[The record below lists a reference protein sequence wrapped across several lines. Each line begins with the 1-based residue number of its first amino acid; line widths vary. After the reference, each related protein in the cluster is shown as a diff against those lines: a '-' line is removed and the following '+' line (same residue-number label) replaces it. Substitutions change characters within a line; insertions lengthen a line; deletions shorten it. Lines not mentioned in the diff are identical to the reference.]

1 MATMFPQTL
10 GAEYVGPYA
19 AAIAAQRARLEQ
31 PQAPAF
37 TPEQQAQRVAQN
49 QRLMELGLLGRLSGD
64 QGFGEVGGEVLR
76 QAVTARTPRVTE
88 RGTAD
93 PLRGT
98 FTYSPD
104 YLREKDEAE
113 LKNLERASAAV
124 RGNRQSQLDAAAERR
139 ERDREKF
146 ENQKELRV
154 LMRSLGGGGGGGSF
168 SPAGFTPD
176 GRRTVVNSK
185 TGLEYVVGTGPND
198 QPTYTPVTGPTT
210 PKATF
215 DKAVVDA
222 QEGLAAAARADRLL
236 KAVQGN
242 PGAFG
247 MAGAAVSVLPGV
259 MQGRAGQALGLT
271 AEQRKLRAQVTRDAS
286 MELKEIYGAAQS
298 AGELARASAW
308 APNSG
313 DDFDDVIN
321 KLEAARNWA
330 LESAQSKGVGV
341 QRAAQGRSG
350 GVRDDGMGGAGE
362 DDPLNVYANKP
373 RPGR

>member
-1 MATMFPQTL
+1 MAQVLTQAL
-10 GAEYVGPYA
+10 GEYVDPYA

-49 QRLMELGLLGRLSGD
+49 RQLMELGLLGQLSGD
-64 QGFGEVGGEVLR
+64 QGFGEVGGQVLR
-76 QAVTARTPRVTE
+76 QAVAARSPRVTE

-98 FTYSPD
+98 FTYSPEF
-104 YLREKDEAE
+104 LREQDETKLA
-113 LKNLERASAAV
+113 KLEQASAGA
-124 RGNRQSQLDAAAERR
+124 RGNYQSQLAAAAERR

-154 LMRSLGGGGGGGSF
+154 LMRSLGGAGGGGSF
-168 SPAGFTPD
+168 TPAGFTP
-176 GRRTVVNSK
+176 GGERTVVNSK
-185 TGLEYVVGTGPND
+185 TGLEYVVGTDPNG

-222 QEGLAAAARADRLL
+222 QEGLAAAGRAGRLL
-236 KAVQGN
+236 KAVKDN

-247 MAGAAVSVLPGV
+247 MAGAAVSMLPGV

-271 AEQRKLRAQVTRDAS
+271 PEQRKLRAQVTRDAS

-308 APNSG
+308 APNAG
-313 DDFDDVIN
+313 DDFEDVIN

-341 QRAAQGRSG
+341 HRAAQGRSG
-350 GVRDDGMGGAGE
+350 GVRDDGMGGGDA
-362 DDPLNVYANKP
+362 DPLGL
-373 RPGR
+373 RRGR